1 MFPPLRVTMAIQAF
15 APIVGGGEVQL
26 ERLLLPLAARGIDA
40 TVVTRAVPGTAP
52 TARVRGVE
60 VRRTRIAGESAGA
73 SLVYVGSALGEVAR
87 QRAARRGP
95 DVVHG
100 HGALSPATIALGAT
114 YLGVPAVV
122 TPLGAGAPGDLARVQ
137 RKPGGT
143 ARLRRL
149 VRRVHFVALSDE
161 LASELR
167 ALGAPDER
175 VHLIPNGVDTRHFA
189 PPSPVQRTA
198 ARASLHL
205 PPHRR
210 VFLFVGRLHPVKSLD
225 VVIRAL
231 PKVTDAD
238 LLVVGDGPERQQ
250 LERLAR
256 TTGAGARVRFAGTSD
271 RVETYLRAADAFVLP
286 SSGEGMSNALVE
298 AMACA
303 RPCIVTESI
312 GGVDRLLG
320 RERGEVVPHGDV
332 EAWAAA
338 MQRVV
343 DEPARAAEL
352 GSAAARYVRA
362 TLSLERTADG
372 LAVLYRALA
381 RP

>member
-1 MFPPLRVTMAIQAF
+1 
-15 APIVGGGEVQL
+15 
-26 ERLLLPLAARGIDA
+26 
-40 TVVTRAVPGTAP
+40 
-52 TARVRGVE
+52 
-60 VRRTRIAGESAGA
+60 
-73 SLVYVGSALGEVAR
+73 
-87 QRAARRGP
+87 
-95 DVVHG
+95 
-100 HGALSPATIALGAT
+100 
-114 YLGVPAVV
+114 
-122 TPLGAGAPGDLARVQ
+122 
-137 RKPGGT
+137 
-143 ARLRRL
+143 
-149 VRRVHFVALSDE
+149 
-161 LASELR
+161 
-167 ALGAPDER
+167 
-175 VHLIPNGVDTRHFA
+175 
-189 PPSPVQRTA
+189 
-198 ARASLHL
+198 
-205 PPHRR
+205 
-210 VFLFVGRLHPVKSLD
+210 VKSLD